1 MHCINCSVCIIN
13 DRLRLRG
20 IDHIGIAVH
29 SLEKALPLYTG
40 TFQLSHIKTEV
51 VESQKVKVAFIDVN
65 NSKIELLEPTSD
77 DSTIKKF
84 LDKKGE
90 GIHHIAFKTDDI
102 YQELENLASQGV
114 RLIDET
120 PRIGAGGALV
130 AFIHPKTTFGV
141 LYELCQKQK

>member
-1 MHCINCSVCIIN
+1 M
-13 DRLRLRG
+13 LRLRGGNGLKG

-141 LYELCQKQK
+141 LYELCQKQKQK

>member
-1 MHCINCSVCIIN
+1 MK
-13 DRLRLRG
+13 G

-102 YQELENLASQGV
+102 YAAHMYIV
-114 RLIDET
+114 RLAAIAIF
-120 PRIGAGGALV
+120 RQRQRKKL
-130 AFIHPKTTFGV
+130 FIW
-141 LYELCQKQK
+141 

>member
-141 LYELCQKQK
+141 LYKLCQKQK

>member
-1 MHCINCSVCIIN
+1 MK
-13 DRLRLRG
+13 G

-141 LYELCQKQK
+141 LYELCQKQKQKVKFL

>member
-1 MHCINCSVCIIN
+1 MK
-13 DRLRLRG
+13 G

-141 LYELCQKQK
+141 LYELCQKQKQK